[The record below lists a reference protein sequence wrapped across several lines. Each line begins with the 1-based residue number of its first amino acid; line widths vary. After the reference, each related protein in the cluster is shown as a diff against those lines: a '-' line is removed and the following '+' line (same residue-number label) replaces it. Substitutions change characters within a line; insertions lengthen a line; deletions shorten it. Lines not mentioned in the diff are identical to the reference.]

1 MSNSVVEVKRCG
13 TVGWNNIEQCYR
25 IQKVRNSGTVGN
37 KVEESS
43 GIVEQCGGG
52 VEVQWCGTVWWNS
65 VEQYGIT
72 VGWNSKVEHC
82 GTMWWNSETVWN
94 SMVKWWD
101 STVEQCGTM

>member
-25 IQKVRNSGTVGN
+25 IQRVRNSGTVGN

-65 VEQYGIT
+65 R
-72 VGWNSKVEHC
+72 
-82 GTMWWNSETVWN
+82 
-94 SMVKWWD
+94 
-101 STVEQCGTM
+101 VEQCGTVWHNSGVEQ